1 MFGTGQV
8 IYSQIGYLFPE
19 KFLNSKSRFMPY
31 LSFTSAKFDRLEG
44 KQMNVYN
51 AGINCLMNGHKSK
64 FTLDWQNRPTYE
76 LVANA
81 IAEGPRRNCV
91 VLQYQIFF

>member
-8 IYSQIGYLFPE
+8 IYTQVGYLLPG
-19 KFLNSKSRFMPY
+19 KSKSRFMPY
-31 LSFTSAKFDRLEG
+31 ATFTSAKFDRLQDN
-44 KQMNVYN
+44 KMNVYN
-51 AGINCLMNGHKSK
+51 AGINCLINGHKSK

-76 LVANA
+76 VTNLGQ
-81 IAEGPRRNCV
+81 IAKGPRKNSV